1 MVGGWKWVPQELG
14 LLLKK
19 GSDAE
24 QQEALQW
31 FIKCAVRLLASVRIE
46 SPFRKRL
53 HACTS
58 SQRACVDAACR
69 HARPEKARAD
79 AWRLLHRVGVAG
91 AR

>member
-1 MVGGWKWVPQELG
+1 VRACVCTMVGGWKWVPQELG

-58 SQRACVDAACR
+58 SQPLRLRGCRMQACPAG
-69 HARPEKARAD
+69 K
-79 AWRLLHRVGVAG
+79 G